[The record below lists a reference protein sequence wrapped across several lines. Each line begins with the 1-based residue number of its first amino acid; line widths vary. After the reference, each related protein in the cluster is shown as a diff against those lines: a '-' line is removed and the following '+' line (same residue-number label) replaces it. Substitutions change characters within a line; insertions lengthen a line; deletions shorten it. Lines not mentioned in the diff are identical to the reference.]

1 MIRLAILDC
10 DILYP
15 ELQPQWHSYG
25 EMFRRLLGEAGVD
38 WDMRLYTVI
47 NGEYPASPDE
57 ADAFLITGSKYDAFA
72 DEDWVRRLREYVRTL
87 YAQGKPLIGI
97 CFGHQLLAHA
107 LGGEAARSDK
117 GWGLGV
123 MRYEL
128 QERPGFIDEGDA
140 VRLIASHRDQV
151 RRLPADARL
160 LLSNAFCPLAGFHV
174 PGRLLALQG
183 HPEFTARYA
192 QDLLDCR
199 KDRLPAATVTAAR
212 RTLVAEEAEGIRV
225 GRWIR
230 RFVVGCVES
239 FGRSPP

>member
-15 ELQPQWHSYG
+15 ELQARWHSYG
-25 EMFRRLLGEAGVD
+25 EMLLRLLREAGVD
-38 WDMRLYTVI
+38 WDMRVYTVI
-47 NGEYPASPDE
+47 NGEYPASPNE

-72 DEDWVRRLREYVRTL
+72 EEDWVRQLREYTRTL
-87 YAQGKPLIGI
+87 YAQGRPLVGI

-123 MRYEL
+123 MRYKL
-128 QERPGFIDEGDA
+128 QERPGFVDGGDQ
-140 VRLIASHRDQV
+140 VDLVASHRDQV
-151 RRLPADARL
+151 WCLPPGARL
-160 LLSNAFCPLAGFHV
+160 LLSNAFCPLAAFHL

-183 HPEFTARYA
+183 HPEFTTGYA

-199 KDRLPAATVTAAR
+199 EDRLPADAVTAAR
-212 RTLVAEEAEGIRV
+212 HTLATQEPEGLRV

-230 RFVVGCVES
+230 RFIEGA
-239 FGRSPP
+239 G

>member
-15 ELQPQWHSYG
+15 ELQPQWLSYG
-25 EMFRRLLGEAGVD
+25 EMFRRLLREAGVD

-57 ADAFLITGSKYDAFA
+57 ADAFLITGSKYDAFS
-72 DEDWVRRLREYVRTL
+72 DEGWVRQLRDYTRTL
-87 YAQGKPLIGI
+87 YAQGRPLVGI

-107 LGGEAARSDK
+107 LGGETARSDK

-128 QERPGFIDEGDA
+128 QERPGFIDDGDS
-140 VRLIASHRDQV
+140 VDLVASHRDQV
-151 RRLPADARL
+151 RHLPPDARL
-160 LLSNAFCPLAGFHV
+160 LLGNAFCPLAGFHV

-183 HPEFTARYA
+183 HPEFTKRYA
-192 QDLLDCR
+192 QDLLDYR
-199 KDRLPAATVTAAR
+199 EDRLPADTVADARHTLAT
-212 RTLVAEEAEGIRV
+212 EEPEGLRV
-225 GRWIR
+225 GGWIR
-230 RFVVGCVES
+230 RFVDSAVHGD
-239 FGRSPP
+239 R